1 MLELLRQLTD
11 ARGVTG
17 DEAEVA
23 ALILELCKDRSDSA
37 EIDALGNVIA
47 FKKGKSSEK
56 TVMADAHMDEVG
68 LYVNHIGDEG
78 LIKCTT
84 LGIDPRVVNGRRVLV
99 GPNRIKGVLGT
110 KPIHLQSMEERAVAP
125 ALERLYIDIGAKDGG
140 EAKRHVKIGD
150 TVIFDSDFVEFGDG
164 CVKARALDN
173 RIGCAIQLEAMKHQ
187 PYYDTY
193 YVFSVLEES
202 GGHGARVATMR
213 IEPDLAIVIDSTTA
227 ADHVEKPEK
236 SRSCIPGNGA
246 VIFLMESTTYYNP
259 ESVKK
264 AKAIAEAAGVKWQHK
279 TVTLGGLD
287 SGSIQ
292 RTGYGVETIA
302 IATPCRYIHSASCT
316 AKVSDMEETLKLMT
330 ALLTSEQLIANG

>member
-1 MLELLRQLTD
+1 MFDLDLLRKLTD

-17 DEAEVA
+17 DETEVA
-23 ALILELCKDRSDSA
+23 ELIAELCRDRSDSV

-47 FKKGKSSEK
+47 FKKGKSSAK

-78 LIKCTT
+78 LIKFTT

-99 GPNRIKGVLGT
+99 GPKRVKGVLGT
-110 KPIHLQSMEERAVAP
+110 KPIHLQSAEERTIAP
-125 ALERLYIDIGAKDGG
+125 AMERMYIDIGAKDGG
-140 EAKRHVKIGD
+140 EAKRHVNVGD
-150 TVIFDSDFVEFGDG
+150 TVIFDSDFVEFGED

-173 RIGCAIQLEAMKHQ
+173 RLGCAIQLEAMKHQ
-187 PYYDTY
+187 PYYDTC

-202 GGHGARVATMR
+202 GGHGARVATMAV
-213 IEPDLAIVIDSTTA
+213 EPDVAIVIDTTSA
-227 ADHVEKPEK
+227 ADHVEKPVK
-236 SRSCIPGNGA
+236 ARSCIPGNGA
-246 VIFLMESTTYYNP
+246 VIFLMESSTYYNP
-259 ESVKK
+259 LSVQK
-264 AKAIAEAAGVKWQHK
+264 AKAIAERAGVRWQHK

-316 AKVSDMEETLKLMT
+316 AKKGDMEETLKLMI
-330 ALLTSEQLIANG
+330 ALLTSEEL